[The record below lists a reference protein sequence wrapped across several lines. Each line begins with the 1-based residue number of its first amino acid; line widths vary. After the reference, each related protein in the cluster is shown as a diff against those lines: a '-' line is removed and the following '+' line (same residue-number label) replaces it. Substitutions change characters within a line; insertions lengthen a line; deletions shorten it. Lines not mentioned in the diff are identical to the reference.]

1 MEEIDRLW
9 RNLIAGRLRAG
20 DFLEE
25 VSLTWRAEVQ
35 SGTVLLAALLAGWL
49 VFAGLS
55 WLASRAAKKSK
66 PGGRWLII
74 ARRIRG
80 PLRLAFM
87 IAALGFAAPLI
98 ASNTDVAA
106 LAQRLA
112 SIAVIGLCGWTVAA
126 VVNAYVDLAERRHR
140 IDVEDNLLA
149 RKHHTQFQV
158 IRRAGMLLIGLITI
172 AAMLMT
178 FPAVRNYGVSLFAS
192 AGVAGIVIG
201 IAARPILANLIA
213 GLQIALTQPIRVEDA
228 VVLEGEWGWI
238 EEITAT
244 YVVVRIWD
252 WRRLVVPL
260 SYFIEQPFQ
269 NWTRETATILG
280 SVFWHVD
287 YTAPIDRIR
296 EKLQEVAENS
306 ELWDRR
312 VVVLQVVDATPETLE
327 LRALVSARNSPTAWD
342 LRCEVREKVAAW
354 LQAEYPEALPK
365 TRATIQRSSQDGPS
379 QWPLSEDEVERMPR
393 GPERSNPA
401 GPEADKGDRRS

>member
-9 RNLIAGRLRAG
+9 QDLMAGRLQLG

-25 VSLTWRAEVQ
+25 LSQAWREEVQ
-35 SGTVLLAALLAGWL
+35 SGLVLLAAVALGWL
-49 VFAGLS
+49 AFAGLRLLFS
-55 WLASRAAKKSK
+55 QAASR
-66 PGGRWLII
+66 GNLGVRWLIVG
-74 ARRIRG
+74 RRVRG

-87 IAALGFAAPLI
+87 IAALGFAAPWI
-98 ASNTDVAA
+98 ASDTEVAA
-106 LAQRLA
+106 LTQQLA
-112 SIAVIGLCGWTVAA
+112 SLAVIGLCGWTVAA
-126 VVNAYVDLAERRHR
+126 MINAYVDLAERRYR

-158 IRRAGMLLIGLITI
+158 VRRAGMLMIGIVTV

-178 FPAVRNYGVSLFAS
+178 FPAVRDYGVSLFAS

-213 GLQIALTQPIRVEDA
+213 GLQIALSQPIRIEDA

-287 YTAPIDRIR
+287 YTAPIEKIR

-306 ELWDRR
+306 ELWDGR

-342 LRCEVREKVAAW
+342 LRCEVREKIATW

-365 TRATIQRSSQDGPS
+365 TRATIQRRDPPEAG
-379 QWPLSEDEVERMPR
+379 QWPLSEDEVERMPQ
-393 GPERSNPA
+393 GPEHANPA
-401 GPEADKGDRRS
+401 TGANEAGRSKE